1 MFAAFE
7 GAPDA
12 IGRRAVQVTAPW
24 VSEAERLLSEGYGAE
39 DIAVKLNINTDDV
52 RKLVGLLR
60 LSGALQELYRGRK

>member
-1 MFAAFE
+1 MN
-7 GAPDA
+7 
-12 IGRRAVQVTAPW
+12 APW

-60 LSGALQELYRGRK
+60 LSGALQELYRGQK